1 MKKKKGFT
9 LAEVLITLS
18 IIGVVSALT
27 LPNLNSGYSK
37 QVTATQLSKA
47 INTLENA
54 NALTLLNQP
63 TLTGDSYYDA
73 IRNSIKATE
82 RMKANKPEAK
92 LYKKFDG
99 SDGGIT
105 TNPEKDVV
113 FDTKDGM
120 TFIQTSPG
128 TTEAGNNTITL
139 PEMYSGRYYTIY
151 VDINGSAKA
160 PNAVGKDLFQL
171 NVDTQGIVIPRGG
184 IAWEQYNSAKPNDQ
198 PAWNTPKTECKK
210 GAVNE
215 GLNCAGAIVDNGY
228 SVNYF

>member
-1 MKKKKGFT
+1 MNMKKGFT

-27 LPNLNSGYSK
+27 LPNLSSGYSR

-54 NALTLLNQP
+54 NALALLNTP
-63 TLTGDSYYDA
+63 ALSGDEYYTA
-73 IRNSIKATE
+73 ISNSIKATK
-82 RMKANKPEAK
+82 RNTANNPNKDH
-92 LYKKFDG
+92 YKTFDG
-99 SDGGIT
+99 TATGIT
-105 TNPEKDVV
+105 TTPTTDIV

-120 TFIQTSPG
+120 TFIQTSSG
-128 TTEAGNNTITL
+128 TTAAGNTNL
-139 PEMYSGRYYTIY
+139 PDMYGGRYYTIY

-171 NVDTQGIVIPRGG
+171 NIDTLGTVIPNGGTAWAQYNVGANANPAWDTQ
-184 IAWEQYNSAKPNDQ
+184 
-198 PAWNTPKTECKK
+198 NTACKK
-210 GAVNE
+210 NDIDNA
-215 GLNCAGAIVDNGY
+215 LNCAGAIVDNGY

>member
-63 TLTGDSYYDA
+63 TLTGASYYDA
-73 IRNSIKATE
+73 IKNSIKATI
-82 RMKANKPEAK
+82 RNPANNPPAGH
-92 LYKKFDG
+92 YKTFNGGDN
-99 SDGGIT
+99 GIT
-105 TNPEKDVV
+105 TSQNDVV

-120 TFIQTSPG
+120 TFIQTSSG
-128 TTEAGNNTITL
+128 TTDAGNTTITL
-139 PEMYSGRYYTIY
+139 PEMYSGHYYTIY

-171 NVDTQGIVIPRGG
+171 NVDTQGIVIPQGG
-184 IAWEQYNSAKPNDQ
+184 IAWEQYDNDKPSDQ
-198 PAWNTPKTECKK
+198 PDWNTSKTECIK

>member
-1 MKKKKGFT
+1 MNMKKGFT

-27 LPNLNSGYSK
+27 LPNLSSGYSR

-54 NALTLLNQP
+54 NAITLLNTP
-63 TLTGDSYYDA
+63 ALSGNEYYTA
-73 IRNSIKATE
+73 ISNSIKAT
-82 RMKANKPEAK
+82 RRNLANNPIAGH
-92 LYKKFDG
+92 YKTFNG
-99 SDGGIT
+99 GPNGIT
-105 TNPEKDVV
+105 TTPTTDVV

-120 TFIQTSPG
+120 TFIQINTG
-128 TTEAGNNTITL
+128 TAAAGNNDL
-139 PEMYSGRYYTIY
+139 PDMYSGRYYTIF

-171 NVDTQGIVIPRGG
+171 NIDTLGIVIPNGG
-184 IAWEQYNSAKPNDQ
+184 TAWAQYNDDANT
-198 PAWNTPKTECKK
+198 AWDTSGTACKK
-210 GAVNE
+210 NE
-215 GLNCAGAIVDNGY
+215 IDFALNCAGAIVDNGY

>member
-1 MKKKKGFT
+1 MNMKKGFT

-27 LPNLNSGYSK
+27 LPNLSSGYSR

-54 NALTLLNQP
+54 NAITLLNTP
-63 TLTGDSYYDA
+63 ALSGNRYYTA
-73 IRNSIKATE
+73 ISNSIKATL
-82 RMKANKPEAK
+82 RNSANNPPANH
-92 LYKKFDG
+92 YKTFDG
-99 SDGGIT
+99 GPNGIA
-105 TNPEKDVV
+105 TNPAANVV

-120 TFIQTSPG
+120 TFIQTSLI
-128 TTEAGNNTITL
+128 TTAAGNANL
-139 PEMYSGRYYTIY
+139 PDMYGGRYYTIY

-171 NVDTQGIVIPRGG
+171 NIDTLGTVIPNGG
-184 IAWEQYNSAKPNDQ
+184 TAWAQYNVGANAN
-198 PAWNTPKTECKK
+198 PAWNTAGTACKK
-210 GAVNE
+210 NDIDNA
-215 GLNCAGAIVDNGY
+215 LNCAGAIVDNGY